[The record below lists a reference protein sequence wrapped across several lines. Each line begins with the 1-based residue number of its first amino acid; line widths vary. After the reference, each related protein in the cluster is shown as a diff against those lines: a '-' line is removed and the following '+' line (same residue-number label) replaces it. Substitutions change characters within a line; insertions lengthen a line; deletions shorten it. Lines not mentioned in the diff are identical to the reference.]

1 LADRGLVFVPVMS
14 LGLFQ
19 VVVIL
24 VVGMGGL
31 QVVSLLGILPLVL
44 NMRMGGVIALRWR
57 GGMVHGLPSV
67 LLVLLQLERVV
78 SLVVVTVVV
87 FMVVDLIGVMT
98 WIVLTPLWSKWLS
111 TGFTILVLT
120 PVLSHFFTHM
130 LAFFRLET

>member
-1 LADRGLVFVPVMS
+1 MMS

-31 QVVSLLGILPLVL
+31 QVVSLLGILPLML
-44 NMRMGGVIALRWR
+44 NTRMGGVIALRWR
-57 GGMVHGLPSV
+57 GGTVHGLPSV
-67 LLVLLQLERVV
+67 LLVLLQLESVV
-78 SLVVVTVVV
+78 SLVVVTMVV

-120 PVLSHFFTHM
+120 PVLSRFFTHM

>member
-1 LADRGLVFVPVMS
+1 MMS

-31 QVVSLLGILPLVL
+31 QVVSLLGILPLML
-44 NMRMGGVIALRWR
+44 NTRMGGVIALRWR
-57 GGMVHGLPSV
+57 GGTVHGLPSV
-67 LLVLLQLERVV
+67 LLVLLQLESVV
-78 SLVVVTVVV
+78 SLVVVTMVV

-111 TGFTILVLT
+111 TGFTILLLT
-120 PVLSHFFTHM
+120 PVLSRFFTHM